1 MHKQSDC
8 DPVEREA
15 QKQGK
20 VRPRGHSV
28 GNHED
33 VLTLKQGL
41 NEGSGFQKQRQG
53 EALPATG
60 NSSTSIWPHYRVL
73 PREPGIVRL
82 TSWPRIFITTRL
94 TFHVES
100 KPVKE
105 NRPEQESQTTFR
117 MTYISCNREKHVHYT
132 LIIHFEK
139 ASTTYVTS
147 LRSVLYCGHLAVTAS
162 LRNSLDT

>member
-1 MHKQSDC
+1 MGSYK
-8 DPVEREA
+8 A
-15 QKQGK
+15 
-20 VRPRGHSV
+20 
-28 GNHED
+28 
-33 VLTLKQGL
+33 VLTLELGL
-41 NEGSGFQKQRQG
+41 HEGSGFQRQRQG
-53 EALPATG
+53 EALPARG
-60 NSSTSIWPHYRVL
+60 NSSISIWPHYRAL
-73 PREPGIVRL
+73 PREPGTVRL

-117 MTYISCNREKHVHYT
+117 MTYISCNREKHVHHT
-132 LIIHFEK
+132 LIIHFGK

-147 LRSVLYCGHLAVTAS
+147 LRSVLCCGHLAVTAS